1 MPEVPENEGN
11 GGAVTLPVGPPIP
24 YVTPELLIN
33 APTGIS
39 WSTIP
44 PGRTVTAA
52 QRLAEQANICSRATA
67 QADTY
72 CNQVL
77 RATLDTEIQAGPD
90 QRITVQNGTGNGRF
104 ILQRW
109 PVLQIVSLAVSPNVF
124 PRQFVT
130 LPTTAYDIEHPVVGL
145 YGTNA
150 PSAAGE
156 GGQSI
161 VFAPGFLDW
170 SMGRNGF
177 VVKCQYVNG
186 WPHTALTQTATSGAM
201 ALTVQDCTGWGI
213 TSETLG
219 TTGATGTVYDSGSQ
233 EVVQVTAASAV
244 AGPGTLTLA
253 APLAFTHAPGTMV
266 STLPESTIWAV
277 ILFGSALA
285 LTRGATSTT
294 VQSIPGGSGGAGGP
308 TGPAELASE
317 AELLLNP
324 FRRVI

>member
-1 MPEVPENEGN
+1 VQAQEDGDH
-11 GGAVTLPVGPPIP
+11 VTLPVGPLTP
-24 YVTPELLIN
+24 YVTPELLTS

-44 PGRTVTAA
+44 PGRGTTPA
-52 QRLAEQANICSRATA
+52 QQLAEQANICARATA

-77 RATLDTEIQAGPD
+77 RATLDTEIQQGPD
-90 QRITVQNGTGNGRF
+90 FRITIQNGTGNGRF

-109 PVLQIVSLAVSPNVF
+109 PVLQIVSLAVSPNTF
-124 PRQFVT
+124 PRSYVT
-130 LPTTAYDIEHPVVGL
+130 VPATAYDIEHPVIGV
-145 YGTNA
+145 YGSNA

-161 VFAPGFLDW
+161 VFSGAYINWAL
-170 SMGRNGF
+170 GRNGY

-186 WPHTALTQTATSGAM
+186 WPHTSLTQPTSAGAM
-201 ALTVQDCTGWGI
+201 VLNVDDCTGWAI
-213 TSETLG
+213 TSEALG
-219 TTGATGTVYDSGSQ
+219 VTGATGTVFDSGNQ
-233 EVVQVTAASAV
+233 EVVHVTGASAT

-253 APLAFTHAPGTMV
+253 APLQYGHGSGVMV
-266 STLPESTIWAV
+266 STLPQSAIWAV
-277 ILFGSALA
+277 ILFGSSMA

-294 VQSIPGGSGGAGGP
+294 VQSIPGGGSGGSGVKSPADLAG
-308 TGPAELASE
+308 E

-324 FRRVI
+324 FRRTV